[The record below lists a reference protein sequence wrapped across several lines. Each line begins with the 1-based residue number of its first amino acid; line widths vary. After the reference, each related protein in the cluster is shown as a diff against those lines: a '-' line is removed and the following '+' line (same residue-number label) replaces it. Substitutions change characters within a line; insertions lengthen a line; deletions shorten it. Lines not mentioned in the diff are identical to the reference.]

1 MTRRSE
7 RDDPAETA
15 GRLFDQFGDALFR
28 YAAIVLADREAA
40 ADVVQQVFV
49 SFLQQARPI
58 EDAERYLR
66 RAIRNGC
73 FSALRVRRREP
84 VADEPMLEAIG
95 GFEDPVDR
103 LALEQAL
110 RALPPEQRE
119 VVHLKVFEGLT
130 FQEIAEATMESAN
143 TVASRYRYA
152 MEKLRGHFGAY
163 R

>member
-73 FSALRVRRREP
+73 FTTRR
-84 VADEPMLEAIG
+84 
-95 GFEDPVDR
+95 
-103 LALEQAL
+103 
-110 RALPPEQRE
+110 
-119 VVHLKVFEGLT
+119 
-130 FQEIAEATMESAN
+130 
-143 TVASRYRYA
+143 
-152 MEKLRGHFGAY
+152 
-163 R
+163 